1 MRYAMAAAAVS
12 ASRAL
17 SPCGSIASDPAGL
30 ACDLVPD
37 SQQSQAV
44 SANKED
50 HR

>member
-1 MRYAMAAAAVS
+1 MRYVMAVAAVS
-12 ASRAL
+12 ASTMRKYRERDA
-17 SPCGSIASDPAGL
+17 AGL
-30 ACDLVPD
+30 ACDLVPG